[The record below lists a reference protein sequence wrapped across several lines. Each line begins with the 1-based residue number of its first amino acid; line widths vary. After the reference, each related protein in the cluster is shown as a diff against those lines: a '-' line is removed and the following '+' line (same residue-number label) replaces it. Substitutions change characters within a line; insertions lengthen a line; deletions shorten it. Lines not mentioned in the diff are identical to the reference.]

1 MAKTLETTK
10 VRGWKR
16 YPAKQPL
23 SLDWPMEIPDH
34 WRSHRLKEVA
44 DARPSNVDKKT
55 VEGDIPVQLCN
66 YVAVYKNRAI
76 TADMDFMQATATPS
90 QVEQFSI
97 HADDVIIT
105 KDSEAWDDIGVP
117 AHVPKVIENLV
128 CGYHL
133 TLVRPNPQK
142 LLGAYLARCFESEG
156 LRDQFC
162 VAANGVTRYGLGTQ
176 EIKCFVLPVPPIS
189 EQRAIAAFLDR
200 ETARIDALIARK
212 QRLIELLE
220 EKRQA
225 AISHAVTKGTNPVA
239 KLKGTKSPFY
249 DEIPSN
255 WQMISIR
262 SLVWQDAIEMQ
273 DGNHGEI
280 HPKADDYVPHGIPF
294 IMANCM
300 DDGALDLVGCKYI
313 SEELARSLRIGFA
326 KPGDVLLSH
335 KGTIGEVAVVPQD
348 LAYPFLVL
356 TPQVTYYRIKDC
368 KKLNSE
374 FLSLF
379 FQSKPFQNQLRLLA
393 GGQATRDSLSLL
405 NQRALTLILPPIE
418 EQLAIVKSTSRVRE
432 RLNEAKS
439 KIRLSIDALLEYRTA
454 LISAAVTGQ
463 IDVREEV
470 RIDG

>member
-16 YPAKQPL
+16 YPSKQPL

-66 YVAVYKNRAI
+66 YVDVYKNRAI

-117 AHVPKVIENLV
+117 AHVPNVIENLV

-189 EQRAIAAFLDR
+189 EQRAIVAFLGR
-200 ETARIDALIARK
+200 ETERIDALIARK

-225 AISHAVTKGTNPVA
+225 VISKVVTNGLNPSVRMKDSKVKWLKEIPELWSTLPLKFLVDLKSGEGITGESISDAGDYPVYGGNGFRGFTSSYTHDGHFVLIGRQGAHCGNINYAEGKFWASEHAVVA
-239 KLKGTKSPFY
+239 TPKREFDTVWLGETLRAMDLNQYSMTAAQPGLSMQFVGNLRVPFPPLDEQQRLRDFMQKENEKLEAVRIKLH
-249 DEIPSN
+249 
-255 WQMISIR
+255 ISI
-262 SLVWQDAIEMQ
+262 E
-273 DGNHGEI
+273 
-280 HPKADDYVPHGIPF
+280 
-294 IMANCM
+294 
-300 DDGALDLVGCKYI
+300 
-313 SEELARSLRIGFA
+313 
-326 KPGDVLLSH
+326 
-335 KGTIGEVAVVPQD
+335 
-348 LAYPFLVL
+348 
-356 TPQVTYYRIKDC
+356 
-368 KKLNSE
+368 KL
-374 FLSLF
+374 
-379 FQSKPFQNQLRLLA
+379 Q
-393 GGQATRDSLSLL
+393 
-405 NQRALTLILPPIE
+405 
-418 EQLAIVKSTSRVRE
+418 
-432 RLNEAKS
+432 
-439 KIRLSIDALLEYRTA
+439 EYRTA

-463 IDVREEV
+463 IDIRDEV
-470 RIDG
+470 ELDG